1 MCFYVYSYRALLLL
15 PPPEGSPIDP
25 VQTTRNHISRHLI
38 ARNAEILQQLLP
50 DAIVASVS
58 LWPPTFLRAIRLA
71 TDRPITSA
79 MRWSIS
85 RLILALS

>member
-1 MCFYVYSYRALLLL
+1 MCFYVYTYRALLLL

-58 LWPPTFLRAIRLA
+58 LWPPSCVRSDWQPIVQSPAQCVGAFRA
-71 TDRPITSA
+71 
-79 MRWSIS
+79 
-85 RLILALS
+85 